1 MPCSLLFQLYKGAV
15 RTSKAEFTALMFLS
29 TFSLYLLKANTIS
42 VFSGGIFGF
51 YFMQSFLMYFAIW
64 PCSCRLCSA
73 NPAEPNCRWRAH
85 CLSSTVPVLCLRSV
99 LKHRDC
105 TAKALGGTVMP
116 PGQVSVCPAGLRS
129 DPEPWSS
136 VICARWRFRT
146 AQPLPEQRYDPAK
159 PGAGSLSAVVLQ
171 RRTHPQ
177 PEAWPATR
185 GFRAPT
191 ALPH

>member
-1 MPCSLLFQLYKGAV
+1 MPCNLLFQLYKGAV

-73 NPAEPNCRWRAH
+73 NPTEPNCRWRAH

-105 TAKALGGTVMP
+105 TAKALRGTMMP
-116 PGQVSVCPAGLRS
+116 PRQVSVCPVSPSLSGPLCPALSKGRARS
-129 DPEPWSS
+129 LPGCRVPEP
-136 VICARWRFRT
+136 
-146 AQPLPEQRYDPAK
+146 L
-159 PGAGSLSAVVLQ
+159 PGAEACAGPHPAGQSRSLWGERRGPGRPRADLGVLTVE
-171 RRTHPQ
+171 RR
-177 PEAWPATR
+177 
-185 GFRAPT
+185 
-191 ALPH
+191 